1 MISASYHH
9 QLLVLELYHYDL
21 DEMNESQDK
30 DPKMEIIVVVVM
42 MMMMMMMMMIVI
54 MMMMFILIEPVMSR

>member
-9 QLLVLELYHYDL
+9 QLLMLELYHYDL

-30 DPKMEIIVVVVM
+30 DPKMEIIVV

-54 MMMMFILIEPVMSR
+54 MMMMFISIEPLMSR

>member
-1 MISASYHH
+1 MISTSYHH

-30 DPKMEIIVVVVM
+30 DPKMEIIVVV
-42 MMMMMMMMMIVI
+42 MMMMMMIVI

>member
-30 DPKMEIIVVVVM
+30 DPKMEIIVVV
-42 MMMMMMMMMIVI
+42 MMMMMMIVI

>member
-1 MISASYHH
+1 MISAPYHH

-30 DPKMEIIVVVVM
+30 DPKMEIIVVV
-42 MMMMMMMMMIVI
+42 MMMMMIVI
-54 MMMMFILIEPVMSR
+54 MMMLFISIEPVMSR